1 MLRTGYLSDD
11 AQQSLLPGMLKVE
24 GYSLAE
30 GIHLETQAY
39 IPAGRF
45 MPLHFAYMY
54 SMFRAT
60 NGLFAY
66 KAYIVAVMLLDLVLF
81 FLLVRRVAKN
91 EAFATFATC
100 LVLASLQVRAFF
112 DPMLSFFGMLPLAV
126 AGVLSSLL
134 FLQIYL
140 ETDRRR
146 WLALSVFPYLTVMLI
161 YEVVYPLFLLHLLLI
176 GNGRRS
182 WRGRFVA
189 ALPVL
194 GSMAFCG
201 AGTLVLRLFFMG
213 QSTEVHAQPEPVRLP
228 PGLRA
233 RSPRASP

>member
-1 MLRTGYLSDD
+1 MEPQGTPSPPLPRWNLALLAGLALFFLLPVLRTGYLSDD

-100 LVLASLQVRAFF
+100 LVLASLQVCAFLRP
-112 DPMLSFFGMLPLAV
+112 DA
-126 AGVLSSLL
+126 
-134 FLQIYL
+134 
-140 ETDRRR
+140 
-146 WLALSVFPYLTVMLI
+146 
-161 YEVVYPLFLLHLLLI
+161 LLLRDVAAR
-176 GNGRRS
+176 G
-182 WRGRFVA
+182 RGRFIV
-189 ALPVL
+189 P
-194 GSMAFCG
+194 
-201 AGTLVLRLFFMG
+201 
-213 QSTEVHAQPEPVRLP
+213 PLP
-228 PGLRA
+228 PDLSGNGPSEVA
-233 RSPRASP
+233 VRSASSPTSP